1 MTRWQIIQ
9 TESFNEP
16 WWFFD
21 DWQEDIVL
29 ELEAT
34 TREEAKALYIEVF
47 TKLHDTYGY
56 QQVKKNTLAAFW
68 CDEEKCFCEECDDDL
83 QVYHGL
89 LVLKDG
95 EHDPDLIGN

>member
-1 MTRWQIIQ
+1 MIHT
-9 TESFNEP
+9 
-16 WWFFD
+16 
-21 DWQEDIVL
+21 DIN
-29 ELEAT
+29 
-34 TREEAKALYIEVF
+34 
-47 TKLHDTYGY
+47 KL
-56 QQVKKNTLAAFW
+56 KNTLAAFW